1 MSSII
6 WEYSK
11 KHLTS
16 VETRKSDLCMVSV
29 TNLFILL
36 VTQKCIYFPDSWSL
50 LYNEAETFEAVI
62 QKQKLLHCII
72 YD

>member
-16 VETRKSDLCMVSV
+16 VETGKSDLCMVSV

-36 VTQKCIYFPDSWSL
+36 VTQKCIYFSDSWSL